1 MRAAVVE
8 LRDVAHG
15 LFPTVLADEGLRA
28 ALEELSEQAPRL
40 VPRALPAGR
49 FAREVESAAYF
60 AAVEALRLAAR
71 EVTVDAVAENGRLR
85 VVIGAGDRAR
95 RGDAAD
101 PGPRRRRRR
110 NGGGRATAN

>member
-28 ALEELSEQAPRL
+28 ALDKLSEHTPRL

-49 FAREVESAAYF
+49 FASEVESAAYF
-60 AAVEALRLAAR
+60 AAVEALRLTER
-71 EVTVDAVAENGRLR
+71 EVTVQ
-85 VVIGAGDRAR
+85 R
-95 RGDAAD
+95 R
-101 PGPRRRRRR
+101 PSR
-110 NGGGRATAN
+110 TVT